1 MLITVRA
8 AVLALLVSLAPALLA
23 QPLYFGDAV
32 PQTHTRYGAF
42 GAEPK
47 LVTNG
52 QSFFLFWATD
62 AKVRATR
69 LIDGQKRAGRP
80 VLDAKYGWFDAVW
93 TGTNFL
99 VAAYDQRLGVDEIRG
114 RLVSSSGEPIG
125 DAFTIIPRFGRPR
138 LAFDG
143 ARVLMMYGPGPETQ
157 TVMLRTDGRQATNP
171 QPQNLGLG
179 ITTTEV
185 AATDTGFVSVSA
197 YVDGKVRITAF
208 DSSGRIVSNTNF
220 TTAPVVQRGLGIASN
235 NKDVLAVWTNGSS
248 PAEFVTAKANGT
260 VSGSLPVGGTEGA
273 VSASAAWNGTKWLVS
288 VIANG
293 RLQSRIIGGE
303 ALPAAVNAYTAS
315 PVSVAWQNGRTFA
328 AWRGNGVGQPVLV
341 RDLAASGNGETAAFT
356 AAEQTLLNATSSH
369 EAALAI
375 WSEVRDGRRTL
386 HAGTRSA
393 TDGGWYETR
402 IGEDESVPLVSS
414 DGGNFLVVKQTASGT
429 WSAITLSPTLQV
441 LASTQT
447 ITTFTPTGIAWNGS
461 AWAIIGVS
469 PQSNIYALRVMP
481 WGAVLGP
488 VLIWEHTSDHTL
500 QNARIAWGDGSFLAV
515 WEELGLIIQPAPGPP
530 PTRLRGARLTEVLQR
545 IDPTNLEVAPE
556 QAVSPDLFWDGTRFA
571 IYWVNDS
578 ALETR
583 TIRTNASGS
592 GIVRIAGAQID
603 TQQIR
608 ATNTPFGTMIT
619 SNDGEAL
626 LIRENALVTRYT
638 LGNLGAKDAIVN
650 LGPDVA
656 YLQAETL
663 DEMPYHGA
671 SHLLLTTGG
680 VLPPRDL
687 PLAPQIVRASMLD
700 GGQLMLLEWTA
711 PPDPINGYRIE
722 YRVDDGTWNELD
734 EWFDAGATAVSI
746 RPWLENVQYH
756 FRIRAWSDAGVS
768 DYSRAATVRLLG
780 RRRSVR

>member
-1 MLITVRA
+1 MKITVRA
-8 AVLALLVSLAPALLA
+8 AALAILLGLAPALLA

-52 QSFFLFWATD
+52 QDFFLFWATD

-69 LIDGQKRAGRP
+69 LVDGQKRAGRP
-80 VLDAKYGWFDAVW
+80 VLKARSGWFDVVW

-99 VAAYDQRLGVDEIRG
+99 VAAYDQRLGIDEIRG
-114 RLVSSSGEPIG
+114 RLVSASGEPIG
-125 DAFTIIPRFGRPR
+125 DEFTIIPRLGRPR

-143 ARVLMMYGPGPETQ
+143 TRVLMLYGPGSETQ
-157 TVMLRTDGRQATNP
+157 TVMLRADGRQATDP
-171 QPQNLGLG
+171 RPQNLGLG
-179 ITTTEV
+179 ITNAEV
-185 AATDTGFVSVSA
+185 AATDTGFVAVSA
-197 YVDGKVRITAF
+197 HIDSLVRITSF
-208 DSSGRIVSNTNF
+208 DSSGRIVGNTNIM
-220 TTAPVVQRGLGIASN
+220 AGQVVQRGLAIASN
-235 NKDVLAVWTNGSS
+235 GKEVLAAWTKGSDV
-248 PAEFVTAKANGT
+248 AEFVTAKANGT
-260 VSGSLPVGGTEGA
+260 VSDPLPIGGTNGA
-273 VSASAAWNGTKWLVS
+273 VSVSAAWNGTKWIAS

-293 RLQSRIIGGE
+293 KLQSRIIGGE
-303 ALPAAVNAYTAS
+303 LVHTAVTAHNAS
-315 PVSVAWQNGRTFA
+315 PVSVAYLNGRTFA
-328 AWRGNGVGQPVLV
+328 AWRGNGAGQPVLV
-341 RDLAASGNGETAAFT
+341 RNLVANGNGETAAFT
-356 AAEQTLLNATSSH
+356 AAEQTLLNATWSH

-375 WSEVRDGRRTL
+375 WSETRDGQRTL
-386 HAGTRSA
+386 HAGTRSS
-393 TDGGWYETR
+393 TGGWYETR
-402 IGEDESVPLVSS
+402 IGLDESVPLASS
-414 DGGNFLVVKQTASGT
+414 DGGNFLAVKQTESGA

-441 LASTQT
+441 LASTPA
-447 ITTFTPTGIAWNGS
+447 ITTFTPTGIAWNGT

-488 VLIWEHTSDHTL
+488 VLIWEHTAGHLVD
-500 QNARIAWGDGSFLAV
+500 NARIAWSGSSFLAV
-515 WEELGLIIQPAPGPP
+515 WQELEIGVMPAPMVS
-530 PTRLRGARLTEVLQR
+530 TLRAARLTEVLQR
-545 IDPTNLEVAPE
+545 IDPTNLEVAPSP
-556 QAVSPDLFWDGTRFA
+556 AVSPDLFWDGARFV

-592 GIVRIAGAQID
+592 GIARIAGAQID

-626 LIRENALVTRYT
+626 QVRENALITRYA
-638 LGNLGAKDAIVN
+638 LGNLGSKDAIVN

-656 YLQAETL
+656 YLQAESL

-671 SHLLLTTGG
+671 SHLMLTKGG

-687 PLAPQIVRASMLD
+687 PLAPQIVRASMTD
-700 GGQLMLLEWTA
+700 GGQLMLVEWTA
-711 PPDPINGYRIE
+711 PPDPINGYRLE

-734 EWFDAGATAVSI
+734 EWFDAEATAVSI